1 MSKKDREYYKR
12 LKAIHKAHKPD
23 KYEARKPY
31 NWVREWGPF
40 IKYDG
45 DWDSSY
51 LLELIIYKLERM
63 YLALD
68 VYSFEVRESLDK
80 KLKVLQE
87 TIDLGKKIQTFDYY
101 TGSQNFAAEHC
112 SHYVYIYDAKVPWS
126 ERTLLAKVPQV
137 RDPEK
142 IDFKYIMGDSLAHE
156 WVEANGYTKDQVQ
169 FAYGGEWDEQ
179 ENHDKWFKMSQE
191 EGKTKQKDVDKF
203 FKLIAKN
210 YREWWY

>member
-1 MSKKDREYYKR
+1 MDKKDREYYKR
-12 LKAIHKAHKPD
+12 LKELNKAHKPEKWD
-23 KYEARKPY
+23 ARKPY
-31 NWVREWGPF
+31 NWKKEWGPF

-45 DWDSSY
+45 DWDGSY

-80 KLKVLQE
+80 RLKTLQD

-101 TGSQNFAAEHC
+101 TESDDFSKEHC
-112 SHYVYIYDAKVPWS
+112 FHYVYIYDAHVPWS

-137 RDPEK
+137 RDPDN
-142 IDFKYIMGDSLAHE
+142 IDLKYILGDSLAYE

-169 FAYGGEWDEQ
+169 FLYGGEWDDHS
-179 ENHDKWFKMSQE
+179 NHDVWMNIIKKE
-191 EGKTKQKDVDKF
+191 AKAEQKDIDTF

-210 YREWWY
+210 YKGWWY